1 MYVQVVAVRVCLC
14 RHVPGARREWKQQR
28 DAEARQQERERERER
43 KRKKIVEERKDFKER
58 EKMSFEII
66 LSSFS
71 LQIPHFSNTGFIP
84 FAHYET

>member
-1 MYVQVVAVRVCLC
+1 MYVQAVAVRVGLC
-14 RHVPGARREWKQQR
+14 RHVPGARRERKKQR
-28 DAEARQQERERERER
+28 DAGARQQRKERERER
-43 KRKKIVEERKDFKER
+43 KKIVKERKDFKEG